1 MTDFFKSWV
10 TVMCFYDNSS
20 CSPCSEALSS
30 DHCSQM
36 RQQYHCISNSFT
48 KISWNVVVVDCKT
61 SQHTLSALYGDNIND
76 MSAVTGVDGAL
87 CRCMN
92 GHFISQKKQQNVV
105 GIVAHWTVVVGWT
118 TITLKQCRVSMNAK
132 FCWLRVAIM
141 CQHSSQ
147 LQKNLLI

>member
-1 MTDFFKSWV
+1 
-10 TVMCFYDNSS
+10 MCFYDNSS

-92 GHFISQKKQQNVV
+92 GHFISQKKTAECCWHCCTLDSCRWLNDDHAETMSCVNERQILLAACGNHVP
-105 GIVAHWTVVVGWT
+105 TLFT
-118 TITLKQCRVSMNAK
+118 TTEKPIDITT
-132 FCWLRVAIM
+132 
-141 CQHSSQ
+141 H
-147 LQKNLLI
+147 